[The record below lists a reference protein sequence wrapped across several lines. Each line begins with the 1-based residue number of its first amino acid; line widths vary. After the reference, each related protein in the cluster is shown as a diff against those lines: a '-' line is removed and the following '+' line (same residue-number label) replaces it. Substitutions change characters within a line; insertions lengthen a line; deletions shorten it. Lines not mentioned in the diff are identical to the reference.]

1 MKELFQELLNGLKAT
16 DLATRVVIGMSVV
29 LLAGV
34 MAVVGMWASKP
45 HMVPLHTGLDDTQFS
60 AATRALATSGIR
72 FEASSPPGP
81 YSIFV
86 DEDERYS
93 AQNAI
98 LSLIHI

>member
-60 AATRALATSGIR
+60 AATRALATSGIGADMHTGTMGLFSR
-72 FEASSPPGP
+72 W
-81 YSIFV
+81 
-86 DEDERYS
+86 
-93 AQNAI
+93 QTQ
-98 LSLIHI
+98 SLA